1 MIYTYN
7 HVLHI
12 PANRRR
18 EPTFGEENDER
29 HEKSPGI
36 LYFRRMKCSRI
47 PYKMIEVSKVSK
59 LPCYTCIFFVF
70 VDPWPSCSP
79 GATAPVA
86 PGLQQICIT
95 PRQAQHSGK
104 SSKFSKILETCF
116 LHLKVSQ
123 KFIGRDSGVRRW
135 SNVIIIFFETA
146 GQTVAPGLQNCSP
159 G

>member
-1 MIYTYN
+1 MIYTYK

-59 LPCYTCIFFVF
+59 LLSYTCIFFVF

-79 GATAPVA
+79 GATAWA
-86 PGLQQICIT
+86 SLG
-95 PRQAQHSGK
+95 RH
-104 SSKFSKILETCF
+104 
-116 LHLKVSQ
+116 VSDH
-123 KFIGRDSGVRRW
+123 FACDFFW
-135 SNVIIIFFETA
+135 SNWSLGIVLTVFLRIFDFSIFLYVFL
-146 GQTVAPGLQNCSP
+146 VAEVCSVRVFFVFWKMYIF
-159 G
+159 